1 MPLRIADLIAL
12 PELRT
17 RPLAGQT
24 FDRPVRWA
32 HVCELPDPT
41 EWLGEGDLLMTTGI
55 GIPAAAADQAAYVA
69 ALSGAG
75 LAGLMIGEN
84 MQAPADLSALCMA
97 AEELDFPVLLTE
109 YGVPFASVTRAVI
122 DAGRQA
128 EFDRRAAL
136 NRLFVSARAAIDGLG
151 PEDLLR
157 RLEKDIGA
165 GLWLLDPAEPGHVW
179 LPEGAELPAGLG
191 AALHRQPPEFS
202 DTQPL
207 VRRYP
212 GQSGDVLAVAVPA
225 RWAFVLLVRPEGG
238 VLPDY
243 GVLHPVVTVLGM
255 ALDRLCSAVEQAL
268 SAGADL
274 LDDLLALR
282 LSAAEAARRLTAQ
295 GLSPEAACVALARPA
310 GGRMSDPV
318 LLDRALRLRRRS
330 VPVLLRRQGKELILL
345 GQAGDMPQMS
355 VMFASAI
362 GYSQPLGRADR
373 AAEALREAR
382 LAFSH
387 AGPDGVCAYAG
398 GGARVPW
405 LPATLTEA
413 VEVFQRILGPVQ
425 AYDAAHG
432 ADLTVSLQV
441 FLEENRSWQAA
452 AARLSIHKTTL
463 IYRIRK
469 VETLT
474 GLRLDSTEGVTVLW
488 LALRAGE
495 MAGINKKTDGF

>member
-1 MPLRIADLIAL
+1 MPLRIADLIAM

-17 RPLAGQT
+17 RPLAGRT

-55 GIPAAAADQAAYVA
+55 GIPATPPGQAAYIA
-69 ALSGAG
+69 ALSQAG
-75 LAGLMIGEN
+75 LAGVMIGDN
-84 MQAPADLSALCMA
+84 MQAPADLSALCA
-97 AEELDFPVLLTE
+97 AAADLDFPVLLTE

-128 EFDRRAAL
+128 EFDRRNTL
-136 NRLFVSARAAIDGLG
+136 NRLFVSARAAMDGLG

-165 GLWLLDPAEPGHVW
+165 GLCLLDPAELGRVW
-179 LPEGAELPAGLG
+179 LPEGRDLPA
-191 AALHRQPPEFS
+191 ALRAVLRRQPPEFS

-212 GQSGDVLAVAVPA
+212 GQAGDVLAVAVPS
-225 RWAFVLLVRPEGG
+225 RRAFVLLVQPAGDAA
-238 VLPDY
+238 PDY
-243 GVLHPVVTVLGM
+243 GVLHHLVTVMGM
-255 ALDRLCSAVEQAL
+255 ALDRLLSRVEQAL

-282 LSAAEAARRLTAQ
+282 LSAPEAARRLAAQ
-295 GLSPEAACVALARPA
+295 GLDPATACVALARPA
-310 GGRMSDPV
+310 EAALTAGGLCDRMV
-318 LLDRALRLRRRS
+318 RLQRQAG
-330 VPVLLRRQGKELILL
+330 PVLLRRQGEDLIMLA
-345 GQAGDMPQMS
+345 AGADLPHLHRA
-355 VMFASAI
+355 FGTAI
-362 GYSQPLGRADR
+362 GHSQPLGRADR
-373 AAEALREAR
+373 GAEALREAR
-382 LAFSH
+382 LALSH
-387 AGPDGVCAYAG
+387 AGPQGINAYAG
-398 GGARVPW
+398 GGRVPW

-413 VEVFQRILGPVQ
+413 AQVFQQVLGPVQ
-425 AYDAAHG
+425 DYDAAQG
-432 ADLTVSLQV
+432 SDLIVSLRV

-452 AARLSIHKTTL
+452 AARLGIHKTTL

-469 VETLT
+469 VESLT
-474 GLRLDSTEGVTVLW
+474 GHALDSTDGVTVLW

-495 MAGINKKTDGF
+495 IAGEK